1 MNEKLDPNKREFIN
15 KFLFID
21 GQYFLTKNWSF
32 LKHREILSLKNLL
45 ELTLKS
51 INKIQSK
58 VMADNII
65 LLWDSWPYKKTKE
78 LIEAG
83 VDYKGDREFALD
95 RINEIKELLLTEKDP
110 QKVIQLKKELEKKE
124 KDHAFFLVRRDAKLV
139 LKEWLPQIGI
149 GSLSITALEADD
161 LACMA
166 SSWSSKNID
175 LSKNERSVICSSDSD
190 WLSFCSPT
198 TDMYR
203 TTKEEVWLNYDN
215 APNQIPLKYRKF
227 GVNLYEYNLLHN
239 AYYGDHNNLK
249 KDKYTVENFSFS
261 SVLSLYSQGRMDEIS
276 HISKVFNALNVLK
289 YYDLTIE
296 EKFNDVCLNLTP
308 NYGAY
313 VDFCAKYELS
323 LTPYLYE
330 DLMYY
335 PEKSKKHKNN
345 KHNDTWRKKQ

>member
-1 MNEKLDPNKREFIN
+1 MNEKLDPDKREFIN
-15 KFLFID
+15 KFLFVD

-32 LKHREILSLKNLL
+32 LKYREILSLKKLL
-45 ELTLKS
+45 ELTIQS

-65 LLWDSWPYKKTKE
+65 LLWDSWPYRKTKE
-78 LIEAG
+78 LVDAG

-95 RINEIKELLLTEKDP
+95 KINEIKKTLETETDP
-110 QKVIQLKKELEKKE
+110 EEVIRLKKELEEKE
-124 KDHAFFLVRRDAKLV
+124 KDHASFLVRRDAKLI

-149 GSLSITALEADD
+149 GSLSIAALEADD

-166 SSWSSKNID
+166 SNWSSKNINLD
-175 LSKNERSVICSSDSD
+175 KNERSVICSSDSD
-190 WLSFCSPT
+190 WLSFCSPS

-203 TTKEEVWLNYDN
+203 TTKDEIWLKYDS
-215 APNQIPLKYRKF
+215 ASDWIPKKYRKS

-249 KDKYTVENFSFS
+249 KDKNTVKNFSFS
-261 SVLSLYSQGRMDEIS
+261 SILSLYTQGRIEEVP
-276 HISKVFNALNVLK
+276 HINKVFNALNVLK
-289 YYDLTIE
+289 YYDSTIE
-296 EKFNDVCLNLTP
+296 GIFNEKCLNLMP
-308 NYGAY
+308 NYGAF

-323 LTPYLYE
+323 LTQYLYE

-335 PEKSKKHKNN
+335 PGKSKE
-345 KHNDTWRKKQ
+345 KK